1 MQTIITETKY
11 KPLTNCMNTQAWLF
25 YLKSHG
31 YPTEDILS
39 DIDHDEVFLM
49 DDANWISTD
58 QCYKLASNISITFP
72 EEDQLFHK
80 IAVWST
86 QKRITKSIW
95 ALTGSTLSTYQL
107 YNSLPKTIMRFN
119 RHRKCEVEH
128 LSKDKAIIK
137 FKHMTKVKALKEICD
152 WTGGLLKAAPLTIG
166 YPLSHVVK
174 IGCECD
180 GEEYCS
186 YKVEWK
192 EKLNIFE
199 RIRNILFF
207 REKFNKMQSEALE
220 ESFEKLLDRFEK
232 LQASEEKHR
241 LLVETIRDIVYTVDL
256 EGKINYIGP
265 MTEKIIGYSEN
276 EIIGRKFEEFLPVA
290 QRKEVRKDFENNLKA
305 ETANTYQVG
314 FVTKAKR
321 EIPVEIHSSMLFD
334 AQGQPIGRIGVARDI
349 SRRIQQEEKRKEVE
363 IKSLAQDKLASLGEI
378 ATGVAHEINQP
389 LSYIKIILESTL
401 NDLANKQL
409 DTKELD
415 EDFHESL
422 RQIGKI
428 TKIISHLRTFGRSD
442 MTSFNPVSLPWVIED
457 TMILMK
463 ERLRIKNISIN
474 KQITDNLPLVYG
486 NHVKLEQV
494 FINLLQNS
502 MDALEE
508 QGKGEIDLVMD
519 QADDNVIVRFS
530 DNGKGIPSE
539 VLERIFEPF
548 YTTKDVDKGTGI
560 GLSIIYGIIQELHGT
575 VTCESTE
582 GQGTTF
588 EIRLPV
594 YVKDMEDRLPETSNA

>member
-1 MQTIITETKY
+1 
-11 KPLTNCMNTQAWLF
+11 
-25 YLKSHG
+25 
-31 YPTEDILS
+31 
-39 DIDHDEVFLM
+39 
-49 DDANWISTD
+49 
-58 QCYKLASNISITFP
+58 
-72 EEDQLFHK
+72 
-80 IAVWST
+80 
-86 QKRITKSIW
+86 
-95 ALTGSTLSTYQL
+95 
-107 YNSLPKTIMRFN
+107 
-119 RHRKCEVEH
+119 
-128 LSKDKAIIK
+128 
-137 FKHMTKVKALKEICD
+137 
-152 WTGGLLKAAPLTIG
+152 
-166 YPLSHVVK
+166 
-174 IGCECD
+174 
-180 GEEYCS
+180 
-186 YKVEWK
+186 
-192 EKLNIFE
+192 
-199 RIRNILFF
+199 
-207 REKFNKMQSEALE
+207 
-220 ESFEKLLDRFEK
+220 
-232 LQASEEKHR
+232 
-241 LLVETIRDIVYTVDL
+241 
-256 EGKINYIGP
+256 
-265 MTEKIIGYSEN
+265 
-276 EIIGRKFEEFLPVA
+276 
-290 QRKEVRKDFENNLKA
+290 
-305 ETANTYQVG
+305 
-314 FVTKAKR
+314 
-321 EIPVEIHSSMLFD
+321 MLFD